1 LVHNATSGA
10 ARLVVGMSGIELPN
24 RLRDLL
30 TKKIRDKA
38 PWYPS
43 STWLFDDNVG
53 SATYPRDAVEVA
65 RTVVEELMKTAPE
78 NITEVWLLAAC
89 GVSGRR

>member
-1 LVHNATSGA
+1 
-10 ARLVVGMSGIELPN
+10 MSGIELPN

-78 NITEVWLLAAC
+78 NITEVWLLREVSTPMTVLRLWPSAAT
-89 GVSGRR
+89 GKNR